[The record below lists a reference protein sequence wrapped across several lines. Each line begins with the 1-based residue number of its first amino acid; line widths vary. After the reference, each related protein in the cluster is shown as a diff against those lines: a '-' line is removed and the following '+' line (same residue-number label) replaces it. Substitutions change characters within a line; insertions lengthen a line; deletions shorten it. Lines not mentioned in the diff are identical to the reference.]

1 MDIGSKP
8 TGSGNKTAHGIP
20 HLLVAE
26 DDPATRKVLGLML
39 MRSDYHLDFA
49 EDGLQ
54 AVELWEKGDYD
65 LILMDIQMPRLNGFE
80 ATRSIREKERARG
93 DHTPIIAM
101 TAHGYEEDEE
111 MCLAAGMDAHISKPL
126 DFKNCLRLIGEIIRQ
141 NSCAGS

>member
-1 MDIGSKP
+1 MHIGSKP
-8 TGSGNKTAHGIP
+8 TDSGNKTAHGLP

-39 MRSDYHLDFA
+39 MRSNYHLDFA

-80 ATRSIREKERARG
+80 ATRAIREKERARG
-93 DHTPIIAM
+93 NHTPIIAM
-101 TAHGYEEDEE
+101 TAHGFKEDED

-126 DFKNCLRLIGEIIRQ
+126 NFKNFLRLIGEIIGQ
-141 NSCAGS
+141 KSCNCS